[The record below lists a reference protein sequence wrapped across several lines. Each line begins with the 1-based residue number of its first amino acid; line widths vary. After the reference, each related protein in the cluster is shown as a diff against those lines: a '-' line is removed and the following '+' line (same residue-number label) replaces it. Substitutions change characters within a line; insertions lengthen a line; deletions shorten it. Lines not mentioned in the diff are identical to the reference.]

1 MSETNVVYDDPKQR
15 IVKCQLGSCLETDW
29 CQADA
34 MRESLRE
41 HMKLLKAAQE
51 RIAHLESQR
60 IDEVVVGDRLTH
72 AGYTQGTVLSTSLW
86 DDKIKEAG
94 LTGKWCQIIIRP
106 VGT

>member
-1 MSETNVVYDDPKQR
+1 
-15 IVKCQLGSCLETDW
+15 
-29 CQADA
+29 

-60 IDEVVVGDRLTH
+60 IDEVVIGDRRLTH

-86 DDKIKEAG
+86 DEKITDAG